1 MKMLKINEL
10 YNNLE
15 SNGDCLTDYN
25 SGYICDIISEI
36 ADSQV
41 DIYDSDLR
49 EWANGHF
56 EKIANAISEFG
67 WDGCGKDLY
76 KAVQMAQYMENEEEI
91 YSELSESL
99 ENFALSYMEH
109 DLKMQEISEEN
120 WEEIQNFLFEIDSND
135 HLDEITDFI
144 DELFQSEKQ

>member
-1 MKMLKINEL
+1 MLKINEL
-10 YNNLE
+10 YNNLN

-25 SGYICDIISEI
+25 RGYICDVISEI

-41 DIYDSDLR
+41 DIYYSDLR

-56 EKIANAISEFG
+56 EGIANAISEFG
-67 WDGCGKDLY
+67 WDGCGEDLY
-76 KAVQMAQYMENEEEI
+76 KAVQMAQYMENEKEI
-91 YSELSESL
+91 YSELLESL

-120 WEEIQNFLFEIDSND
+120 WEEIQNFLFEIDND
-135 HLDEITDFI
+135 DRLEEVTDFI